1 MPHHRLLRRATGEF
15 FHVFSSRRLD
25 FTPIG
30 AMLIDVERERPT
42 RQLANHRRASNVED
56 HIFFHAGQS
65 QSPRPVAAYVG
76 VQPRHPRRQQQEEV
90 QSATEQSRD
99 AGYAERRVS
108 KDRECVAGSDG
119 ATSRQT
125 PIFCFIFGRY
135 RKAFNAWHSCEGVLE
150 KHSAFSFCIS
160 LTPRYIMVVLIES
173 SPTTT
178 PLFGRFLG
186 NDINRKEQRPCM
198 F

>member
-56 HIFFHAGQS
+56 HIFIHAGQS
-65 QSPRPVAAYVG
+65 QSTRPVAAFVG

-125 PIFCFIFGRY
+125 PHFLFYFWSVSQGIQCLAFMRRSAGKTFGFFILHFINSALYYGCFNREFANYDAAVRAIFG
-135 RKAFNAWHSCEGVLE
+135 K
-150 KHSAFSFCIS
+150 
-160 LTPRYIMVVLIES
+160 
-173 SPTTT
+173 
-178 PLFGRFLG
+178 
-186 NDINRKEQRPCM
+186 
-198 F
+198 